1 MKLAVGEK
9 PKCLREIEKHRV
21 LYGHKNLKY
30 VKNNWAF
37 YWRFLCR
44 LEDTGYR
51 PTTIRRY
58 YSQIKVFLNWL
69 GSKSVRHVKR
79 KDIESYIMHLKTNK
93 HYKLYTMRYYR
104 EALCVFFAF
113 VMGFSRMKVNPA
125 SNLAVRTHY
134 PQPENMD
141 FFIQSELEM
150 MIAKPK
156 MELER
161 TRRYD
166 FTTDYSFRRKIYAL
180 KMARLVLKILFS
192 TGIRPCELS
201 NMELEDFRLNDLK
214 LRIRS
219 KGNQQYIVQDR
230 NVFISEKTA
239 EELQEL
245 IRLQQGIRTPHSGT
259 YLFIHYNGW
268 KFGAHEPNRIVRYW
282 ASRCAI
288 NRRVY
293 AYMTRYTYCTRL
305 VENGI
310 DAYSLKKLMGHKQLA
325 ITLKHYLKLTPTELR
340 KEWRQF
346 NPLKRRE
353 ASR

>member
-1 MKLAVGEK
+1 
-9 PKCLREIEKHRV
+9 
-21 LYGHKNLKY
+21 
-30 VKNNWAF
+30 VKKK
-37 YWRFLCR
+37 
-44 LEDTGYR
+44 E
-51 PTTIRRY
+51 
-58 YSQIKVFLNWL
+58 
-69 GSKSVRHVKR
+69 
-79 KDIESYIMHLKTNK
+79 IESYITHLKSSK
-93 HYKLYTMRYYR
+93 RYKLYTMRYHR
-104 EALCVFFAF
+104 EALCVFFEF
-113 VMGFSRMKVNPA
+113 VMRFSRMKVNPA

-156 MELER
+156 LELER
-161 TRRYD
+161 TRRCN
-166 FTTDYSFRRKIYAL
+166 FKTDHSFKRKIYTL
-180 KMARLVLKILFS
+180 KMERLVLKILFS

-201 NMELEDFRLNDLK
+201 NMEIEDFRLSDLK

-219 KGNQQYIVQDR
+219 KGSQQYIVQDR

-239 EELQEL
+239 EELQET

-259 YLFIHYNGW
+259 YLFIHHNGW
-268 KFGAHEPNRIVRYW
+268 KFSRCEPSRIVRYW

-325 ITLKHYLKLTPTELR
+325 VTLRHYLKLTPTEIR

-346 NPLKRRE
+346 NPLKG
-353 ASR
+353 